1 MIASFLSGFNKGH
14 ERTVKAKK
22 NIFFLILIKI
32 VGILTS
38 LMLVPIAIDYVN
50 KDQYGV
56 WLTVSSIVVWFSF
69 FDIGLTNGMRNKF
82 TEAISRGDEKSA
94 KAYVST
100 TYFSLMGIFLLVW
113 FIFMLVNRYLDWCA
127 ILKIPQT
134 NASDIRI
141 LVLIVFTYFVIGF
154 ILKIINTVLIA
165 GQQPAKASLIDVLG
179 QLLALLTIFI
189 LIRTTQGSL
198 VHLGLGLTIAPL
210 VVFLIAN
217 LFLFGGEYKKY
228 APAFKCFKLKY
239 LKAIFG
245 LSSKF
250 FVIQIAA
257 LIQYQTANIIIA
269 RSFSMEDVTDYN
281 VAFKYFNVLLMG
293 FTILLTPFWSAST
306 EAFSKGD
313 YAWIKN
319 TVKRYTQIWVL
330 FIVAGS
336 VMLLLSSFAYDLWVG
351 AGITS
356 ISFIMSLCCLT
367 YVITTMYGAIY
378 VNLLN
383 GIGAVKIQFYSSLIT
398 PLLFI
403 LLCWLFIDIFQW
415 GVFSLFIASIVS
427 NLNGIIIAPLQYRK
441 IFVEKKGGIWK
452 A

>member
-1 MIASFLSGFNKGH
+1 MISSFLSGFNKGH

-22 NIFFLILIKI
+22 NIFFLILIKL
-32 VGILTS
+32 VGILVS

-50 KDQYGV
+50 KDQYGI

-82 TEAISRGDEKSA
+82 TESLSKGDEKSA

-100 TYFSLMGIFLLVW
+100 TYFSLMVVFLLVW
-113 FIFMLVNRYLDWCA
+113 LVFVSVNRYLDWCA
-127 ILKIPQT
+127 ILKISQT
-134 NASDIRI
+134 NASDVRM
-141 LVLIVFTYFVIGF
+141 LVLIIFTYFVIGF

-179 QLLALLTIFI
+179 QLLALFTIFI

-198 VHLGLGLTIAPL
+198 IHLGLGLTIAPL
-210 VVFLIAN
+210 VVLLIAN
-217 LFLFGGEYKKY
+217 LFLFGGKYKKY
-228 APAFKCFKLKY
+228 APAFKCFQFKY

-250 FVIQIAA
+250 FVIQIAG

-269 RSFSMEDVTDYN
+269 RSFSMGDVTDYN

-306 EAFSKGD
+306 DAFSKED

-330 FIVAGS
+330 FVIAGS

-351 AGITS
+351 ITS
-356 ISFIMSLCCLT
+356 ISFIMSLWCLT
-367 YVITTMYGAIY
+367 YVITSMYGAIY

-398 PLLFI
+398 PFLFI
-403 LLCWLFIDIFQW
+403 SLCWLFIDVFQW

-427 NLNGIIIAPLQYRK
+427 NLNGIILAPLQYRK